1 MPSVSTTTRSLEERL
16 ERAVRRRLPDVQSV
30 RWIER
35 LPAGATQE
43 TSVFEVVEQ
52 GSPRRSILRRRPDGM
67 PDGDALNRTTLET
80 EARLLRAVG
89 RCGVLVP
96 RVEFVLE
103 PADAMGAGY
112 AMEWIEGETIP
123 RRILR
128 DEAFASARPQLARQ
142 LGEALARIH
151 AVEIENLPEL
161 PRTTPDELV
170 ESQRQA
176 LTQHDRPQPVLEL
189 AVRWLADRTPPTRPL
204 QLVHGDFRNGNL
216 IVGPEGL
223 RSVLDW
229 ELAHLGDPL
238 EDFGW
243 VCANVWRF
251 GAVDQRVGGFGSLEE
266 LIDGYV
272 SAGGQTM
279 EASAVLW
286 WEVLASLKW
295 ATICLG
301 MYTLYASG
309 LDRSIERAA
318 IGRRLSENEIDL
330 LNLIAPL
337 A

>member
-1 MPSVSTTTRSLEERL
+1 MAESAFQASDIHEAASMRAGLAAVNSVDFDLAL
-16 ERAVRRRLPDVQSV
+16 IDLG
-30 RWIER
+30 
-35 LPAGATQE
+35 L
-43 TSVFEVVEQ
+43 
-52 GSPRRSILRRRPDGM
+52 
-67 PDGDALNRTTLET
+67 PDGDGLSRTTLET
-80 EARLLRAVG
+80 EAELLRVVG
-89 RCGVLVP
+89 NSGVPVP
-96 RVEFVLE
+96 RVEFILD
-103 PADAMGAGY
+103 ASDAMGAGY

-128 DEAFASARPQLARQ
+128 DESYAAARPGLPRQ

-151 AVEIENLPEL
+151 AVEIDPLPAL
-161 PRTTPDELV
+161 PRATPAQLV
-170 ESQRQA
+170 EGQRQA
-176 LTQHDRPQPVLEL
+176 LAQHERPQPVLEL
-189 AVRWLADRTPPTRPL
+189 AVRWLAHRIPPAQPL
-204 QLVHGDFRNGNL
+204 RLVHGDFRNGNL

-251 GAVDQRVGGFGSLEE
+251 GVVDQRVGGFGPLEE
-266 LIDGYV
+266 LIEGYV
-272 SAGGQTM
+272 SAGGQAVD
-279 EASAVLW
+279 ASAVLW

-301 MYTLYASG
+301 MYALYTSG
-309 LDRSIERAA
+309 LDPSIERAT

-337 A
+337 S